1 MEGPAS
7 LFTPPFHCWSP
18 TPATTTTTTTISS
31 LLIMAH
37 GVLVSLLALL
47 FPVLLP
53 AAALN
58 ECGGVVDTQQ
68 HHTGVLTSPG
78 YPDHYPENATCTWIL
93 QAPLHEKI
101 RLEFHDFDVTGSAGC
116 HGDYVS
122 ISSRAPR
129 TSSGGSGEEAEERY
143 CGALGPGVVTSAG
156 DTLVVTFASNAKGS
170 CRGFNASYSVREE
183 WVTCGSVTQAEEFT
197 FASPSYPDSLPASP
211 LQCSV
216 TVDHGCDSPICQ
228 LRLDFDEF
236 MLQPPYWGECKYDR
250 FYAESTTPLPF
261 LCGANNESHMYV
273 NVEGRSKTEL
283 TFLLQELEYYLYNC
297 YDIYGSVTDEQTG
310 DQEEEE
316 KEGAKQDPQEKSLR
330 KEREGMDVRD
340 SRGRRSADKFL
351 GSGHDE
357 KLGLR
362 HVRRKVRQAPT
373 TATPAA
379 TTTAPVTTSPTTT
392 TTTTSTTTT
401 STTTE
406 ADVTVA
412 LYNYKDAE
420 VVTFP
425 TRRAWRIRVTQIPC
439 DCPKAR
445 VPKAPVGCLQYYRGL
460 TGELKSFNF
469 DGVGCYSEDRWCD
482 FSTINHASDC
492 DIRVGYTG
500 HYNNLDYSVCVEPE
514 SGFCGIQY
522 QQVGRNGFSLT
533 NVTHFRDEDATPLA
547 EVADE
552 SCMSDYLWVPGA
564 RDDQGSYSYERFCGT
579 KLGNARKWGTVTSYS
594 KPFHV
599 RLVTDSDE
607 HSMLADYMN
616 RGFHLTYSQIP
627 CKLSG

>member
-1 MEGPAS
+1 MIHEILVA
-7 LFTPPFHCWSP
+7 LFVLLPP
-18 TPATTTTTTTISS
+18 I
-31 LLIMAH
+31 
-37 GVLVSLLALL
+37 
-47 FPVLLP
+47 LLP

-68 HHTGVLTSPG
+68 HHTGVITSPG
-78 YPDHYPENATCTWIL
+78 YPDHYPEDATCTWIL

-101 RLEFHDFDVTGSAGC
+101 RLEFHDFDVTGSADC
-116 HGDYVS
+116 HGDYLS
-122 ISSRAPR
+122 ISSRPSW
-129 TSSGGSGEEAEERY
+129 TSSRESGDEEETEEKY
-143 CGALGPGVVTSAG
+143 CGTQGPGVLTSTG

-170 CRGFNASYSVREE
+170 CRGFNASYSVKEE
-183 WVTCGSVTQAEEFT
+183 WVTCGSVTQAQEFT
-197 FASPSYPDSLPASP
+197 FASPSYPASLPAAP
-211 LQCSV
+211 VQCSI

-228 LRLDFDEF
+228 IRLDFDEF

-261 LCGANNESHMYV
+261 LCGANNGSHMYV

-297 YDIYGSVTDEQTG
+297 YDIYGSTSDEEAG
-310 DQEEEE
+310 DQED
-316 KEGAKQDPQEKSLR
+316 KGTKQDPLQESLR
-330 KEREGMDVRD
+330 KERKNLNMGG
-340 SRGRRSADKFL
+340 SKGRRNVGDYL
-351 GSGHDE
+351 GFGHDE
-357 KLGLR
+357 KPGLR
-362 HVRRKVRQAPT
+362 TMRRKVRQAPT
-373 TATPAA
+373 T
-379 TTTAPVTTSPTTT
+379 TTT
-392 TTTTSTTTT
+392 TTAAVTTASVTTPPTASTTTTTTT

-420 VVTFP
+420 VVSFP

-445 VPKAPVGCLQYYRGL
+445 VSKAPVGCLQYYRGL

-482 FSTINHASDC
+482 FSTISHASDC

-522 QQVGRNGFSLT
+522 QQMGQNGFSLT

-552 SCMSDYLWVPGA
+552 GCMSDYLWVPGA
-564 RDDQGSYSYERFCGT
+564 KDDQGSDSYERFCGT